1 MSILSHIN
9 QLNNINNK
17 AYTCS
22 NFQKSTFSLMS
33 AVLEKTP
40 RPTQQWISVISLAF
54 AAFIFNTT
62 EFIPVALLSD
72 IGQSFAMPATD
83 VGIMI
88 TIYAWV
94 VAPISLPIMLLTKN
108 IERRFLLIALFVV
121 FILSHAISYLAW
133 DFNILLASRIGIA
146 FSHALFWSI
155 TASLAVRVA
164 PKGKEFQALGL
175 LATGTALAMVLGIPF
190 GRMIG
195 EAYGW
200 RNTFGLIAICAAIIC
215 VILAKSLP
223 KLPSLNSGSL
233 SSLAEFIKRPSLM
246 MVFALTV
253 IMITAQFT
261 AYSYIEP
268 FTLSVAHF
276 ASTQTTTLL
285 LIYGGA
291 GLIGSFLFG
300 KLGARYPKLFIPLSC
315 AMLATSMLL
324 ILPLAHSVLQ
334 LTTLSLFWGMSIII
348 FSLAL
353 QAKTLNLAS
362 DATDVAMAIYSGLYN
377 VGIGGGALLGGIVSV
392 NYGLSTIGIIGGILA
407 VFGTL
412 LALILI
418 RRNDFIR
425 TN

>member
-1 MSILSHIN
+1 MSSLSAEIPPN
-9 QLNNINNK
+9 
-17 AYTCS
+17 
-22 NFQKSTFSLMS
+22 
-33 AVLEKTP
+33 
-40 RPTQQWISVISLAF
+40 PTRQWVSVITLAF

-72 IGQSFAMPATD
+72 IGHSFNMPATD

-88 TIYAWV
+88 TLYAWV
-94 VAPISLPIMLLTKN
+94 VAPISLPMMLMTRN
-108 IERRFLLIALFVV
+108 VERRFLLIALFVV
-121 FILSHAISYLAW
+121 FILSHGLSYFAW
-133 DFNILLASRIGIA
+133 NFNVLLASRIGIA

-200 RNTFGLIAICAAIIC
+200 RNTFALIAIGAAIIC
-215 VILAKSLP
+215 LTLAKTLP
-223 KLPSLNSGSL
+223 KLPSVNSGSL
-233 SSLAEFIKRPSLM
+233 KSIGMLFKRPSLVI
-246 MVFALTV
+246 VFALT
-253 IMITAQFT
+253 IIIITAQFT

-268 FTLSVAHF
+268 FALNIAHF
-276 ASTQTTTLL
+276 SSSQTTTLL

-291 GLIGSFLFG
+291 GFIGSYLFG
-300 KLGARYPKLFIPLSC
+300 KFGNQYPKIAIPLSSALL
-315 AMLATSMLL
+315 AMSMLL
-324 ILPLAHSVLQ
+324 LLPLAQGFNSLSV
-334 LTTLSLFWGMSIII
+334 LSLFWGMSIIC

-377 VGIGGGALLGGIVSV
+377 VGIGGGALLGGMVTAS
-392 NYGLSTIGIIGGILA
+392 YGLSQIGIVGGLLA
-407 VFGTL
+407 VLGTV
-412 LALILI
+412 LAFILVQ
-418 RRNDFIR
+418 RKDFIKV
-425 TN
+425 

>member
-1 MSILSHIN
+1 MSSLSSEIPPN
-9 QLNNINNK
+9 
-17 AYTCS
+17 
-22 NFQKSTFSLMS
+22 
-33 AVLEKTP
+33 
-40 RPTQQWISVISLAF
+40 PTRQWICVITLAF

-72 IGQSFAMPATD
+72 IGHSFNMPATD

-94 VAPISLPIMLLTKN
+94 VAPISLPMMLMTRN

-121 FILSHAISYLAW
+121 FILSHSLSYFAW
-133 DFNILLASRIGIA
+133 NFNVLLASRIGIA

-200 RNTFGLIAICAAIIC
+200 RNTFALIALGAAVICLT
-215 VILAKSLP
+215 LAKTLP
-223 KLPSLNSGSL
+223 KLPSVNSGSL
-233 SSLAEFIKRPSLM
+233 KSIGILFKRPSLV
-246 MVFALTV
+246 MVFGLT
-253 IMITAQFT
+253 ILIITAQFT

-268 FTLSVAHF
+268 FTLNIAHF
-276 ASTQTTTLL
+276 SSSQTTSLL

-291 GLIGSFLFG
+291 GFIGSFLFG
-300 KLGARYPKLFIPLSC
+300 KFGNRYPKLAIPLSC
-315 AMLATSMLL
+315 ALLAISMLL
-324 ILPLAHSVLQ
+324 LLPLAQGFIGLS
-334 LTTLSLFWGMSIII
+334 TLSLFWGMSIIC

-377 VGIGGGALLGGIVSV
+377 VGIGGGALLGGIVTASF
-392 NYGLSTIGIIGGILA
+392 GLSQIGMAGGLIAL
-407 VFGTL
+407 VGTL
-412 LALILI
+412 LALVLVQ
-418 RRNDFIR
+418 RRDFIKV
-425 TN
+425 

>member
-1 MSILSHIN
+1 MSSLSSESPPN
-9 QLNNINNK
+9 
-17 AYTCS
+17 
-22 NFQKSTFSLMS
+22 
-33 AVLEKTP
+33 
-40 RPTQQWISVISLAF
+40 PTRQWICVITLAF

-72 IGQSFAMPATD
+72 IGHSFNMPATD

-88 TIYAWV
+88 TLYAWV
-94 VAPISLPIMLLTKN
+94 VASLSLPLMLLTRN
-108 IERRFLLIALFVV
+108 VERRFLLIALFVV
-121 FILSHAISYLAW
+121 FIISHGLSYFAW
-133 DFNILLASRIGIA
+133 DFNVLLASRIGIA

-200 RNTFGLIAICAAIIC
+200 RNTFALIAIGAVMVCLT
-215 VILAKSLP
+215 LAKTLP
-223 KLPSLNSGSL
+223 KLPSVNSGSL
-233 SSLAEFIKRPSLM
+233 KSIAMLLKRPSLVL
-246 MVFALTV
+246 VFALT
-253 IMITAQFT
+253 IIIITAQFT

-268 FTLSVAHF
+268 FTLNIAQFS
-276 ASTQTTTLL
+276 SRQTTTLL

-291 GLIGSFLFG
+291 GFIGSYLFG
-300 KLGARYPKLFIPLSC
+300 KFGNQYPKIAIPLSSALL
-315 AMLATSMLL
+315 AMSMLL
-324 ILPLAHSVLQ
+324 LLPLAQGFNSLSI
-334 LTTLSLFWGMSIII
+334 LSLFWDMSIIC

-377 VGIGGGALLGGIVSV
+377 VGIGAGALLGGIVTAR
-392 NYGLSTIGIIGGILA
+392 YGLSQIGIVGGLIAVLGTVLAYIL
-407 VFGTL
+407 VQ
-412 LALILI
+412 
-418 RRNDFIR
+418 RKDFIKV
-425 TN
+425 

>member
-1 MSILSHIN
+1 M
-9 QLNNINNK
+9 
-17 AYTCS
+17 
-22 NFQKSTFSLMS
+22 TFSS
-33 AVLEKTP
+33 LEKSPST
-40 RPTQQWISVISLAF
+40 TQQWISVISLAF

-94 VAPISLPIMLLTKN
+94 VAPISLPMMLLTKN

-121 FILSHAISYLAW
+121 FILSHGLSYIAW
-133 DFNILLASRIGIA
+133 DFNTLLASRIGIA

-200 RNTFGLIAICAAIIC
+200 RNTFGLIALCATVISL
-215 VILAKSLP
+215 ILAKSLP
-223 KLPSLNSGSL
+223 KLPSVNSGSL
-233 SSLAEFIKRPSLM
+233 SSLKAFIQRPSLM
-246 MVFALTV
+246 MVFGLT
-253 IMITAQFT
+253 IIIITAQFT

-268 FTLSVAHF
+268 FSLNIAHF
-276 ASTQTTTLL
+276 SSTQTTTLL

-300 KLGARYPKLFIPLSC
+300 KLGGKFPKLFIPMSC
-315 AMLATSMLL
+315 AMLAGSMLL
-324 ILPLAHSVLQ
+324 ILPLAHSVIS

-377 VGIGGGALLGGIVSV
+377 VGIGGGAL
-392 NYGLSTIGIIGGILA
+392 IGGYVSLHFGLNHIGTFGGLLA
-407 VFGTL
+407 VLGTVFAVL
-412 LALILI
+412 LVQRA
-418 RRNDFIR
+418 DFMGR
-425 TN
+425 ST

>member
-1 MSILSHIN
+1 MSSLSAEIPPN
-9 QLNNINNK
+9 
-17 AYTCS
+17 
-22 NFQKSTFSLMS
+22 
-33 AVLEKTP
+33 
-40 RPTQQWISVISLAF
+40 PTRQWVSVITLAF

-72 IGQSFAMPATD
+72 IGASFNMPATD

-88 TIYAWV
+88 TLYAWV
-94 VAPISLPIMLLTKN
+94 VAPISLPMMLMTRN
-108 IERRFLLIALFVV
+108 VERRFLLIALFVV
-121 FILSHAISYLAW
+121 FILSHGLSYFAW
-133 DFNILLASRIGIA
+133 NFNVLLASRIGIA

-200 RNTFGLIAICAAIIC
+200 RNTFALIAIGATIIC
-215 VILAKSLP
+215 LTLAKTLP
-223 KLPSLNSGSL
+223 KLPSVNSGSL
-233 SSLAEFIKRPSLM
+233 KSIGMLFKRPSLVI
-246 MVFALTV
+246 VFALTV
-253 IMITAQFT
+253 IIITAQFT

-268 FTLSVAHF
+268 FTLNIAHF
-276 ASTQTTTLL
+276 SSSQTTTLL

-291 GLIGSFLFG
+291 GFIGSYLFG
-300 KLGARYPKLFIPLSC
+300 KFGNQYPKIAIPLSSALL
-315 AMLATSMLL
+315 AMSMLL
-324 ILPLAHSVLQ
+324 LLPLAQGFNSLSV
-334 LTTLSLFWGMSIII
+334 LSLFWGMSIIC

-377 VGIGGGALLGGIVSV
+377 VGIGGGALLGGMVTAS
-392 NYGLSTIGIIGGILA
+392 YGLSQIGMVGGLVAVLGTVLAFIL
-407 VFGTL
+407 VQ
-412 LALILI
+412 
-418 RRNDFIR
+418 RKDFIKV
-425 TN
+425 

>member
-1 MSILSHIN
+1 MSSLSAEIPPN
-9 QLNNINNK
+9 
-17 AYTCS
+17 
-22 NFQKSTFSLMS
+22 
-33 AVLEKTP
+33 
-40 RPTQQWISVISLAF
+40 PTRQWVSVITLAF

-72 IGQSFAMPATD
+72 IGASFNMPATD

-88 TIYAWV
+88 TLYAWV
-94 VAPISLPIMLLTKN
+94 VAPISLPMMLMTRN
-108 IERRFLLIALFVV
+108 VERRFLLIALFVV
-121 FILSHAISYLAW
+121 FILSHGLSYFAW
-133 DFNILLASRIGIA
+133 NFNVLLASRIGIA

-200 RNTFGLIAICAAIIC
+200 RNTFALIAIGAAIIC
-215 VILAKSLP
+215 LTLAKTLP
-223 KLPSLNSGSL
+223 KLPSVNSGSL
-233 SSLAEFIKRPSLM
+233 KSIGMLFKRPSLVI
-246 MVFALTV
+246 VFALT
-253 IMITAQFT
+253 IIIITAQFT

-268 FTLSVAHF
+268 FALNIAHF
-276 ASTQTTTLL
+276 SSSQTTTLL

-291 GLIGSFLFG
+291 GFIGSYLFG
-300 KLGARYPKLFIPLSC
+300 KFGNQYPKIAIPLSSALL
-315 AMLATSMLL
+315 AMSMLL
-324 ILPLAHSVLQ
+324 LLPLAQGFNSLSV
-334 LTTLSLFWGMSIII
+334 LSLFWGMSIIC

-377 VGIGGGALLGGIVSV
+377 VGIGGGALLGGMVTAS
-392 NYGLSTIGIIGGILA
+392 YGLSQIGIVGGLLA
-407 VFGTL
+407 VLGTV
-412 LALILI
+412 LAFILVQ
-418 RRNDFIR
+418 RKDFIKV
-425 TN
+425 

>member
-1 MSILSHIN
+1 MTLPATEHAPNS
-9 QLNNINNK
+9 
-17 AYTCS
+17 
-22 NFQKSTFSLMS
+22 
-33 AVLEKTP
+33 
-40 RPTQQWISVISLAF
+40 TQQWISVISLAF

-72 IGQSFAMPATD
+72 ISQSFAMPATD

-108 IERRFLLIALFVV
+108 IERRFLLIALFAV
-121 FILSHAISYLAW
+121 FILSHGLSYIAW

-200 RNTFGLIAICAAIIC
+200 RNTFGLIALCAAVIC
-215 VILAKSLP
+215 LILAKSLP
-223 KLPSLNSGSL
+223 KLPSMNSGSL
-233 SSLAEFIKRPSLM
+233 SSLKDFIKRPSLM
-246 MVFALTV
+246 MVFALT
-253 IMITAQFT
+253 IIIITAQFT

-268 FTLSVAHF
+268 FALNIAHF
-276 ASTQTTTLL
+276 TSNQTTTLL

-300 KLGARYPKLFIPLSC
+300 KLGAKFPKLFIPLSC
-315 AMLATSMLL
+315 ALLAVSMLL
-324 ILPLAHSVLQ
+324 ILPLSLSFFN
-334 LTTLSLFWGMSIII
+334 LTTLSLFWGMSIIV

-377 VGIGGGALLGGIVSV
+377 VGIGGGALLGGYVSES
-392 NYGLSTIGIIGGILA
+392 YGLSQIGLMGGGLA
-407 VFGTL
+407 VMGTVL
-412 LALILI
+412 ALALIK
-418 RRNDFIR
+418 RPDFIR
-425 TN
+425 ITK

>member
-1 MSILSHIN
+1 MSSLS
-9 QLNNINNK
+9 
-17 AYTCS
+17 S
-22 NFQKSTFSLMS
+22 
-33 AVLEKTP
+33 ETP
-40 RPTQQWISVISLAF
+40 PNPTRQWICVITLAF

-72 IGQSFAMPATD
+72 IGRSFNMPATD

-88 TIYAWV
+88 TLYAWV
-94 VAPISLPIMLLTKN
+94 VAPLSLPLMLLTRN
-108 IERRFLLIALFVV
+108 VERRFLLIALFVV
-121 FILSHAISYLAW
+121 FIISHGLSYFAW
-133 DFNILLASRIGIA
+133 NFNVLLVSRIGIA

-200 RNTFGLIAICAAIIC
+200 RNTFALIALGAAVICLT
-215 VILAKSLP
+215 LAKTLP
-223 KLPSLNSGSL
+223 KLPSVNSGSL
-233 SSLAEFIKRPSLM
+233 KSIGLLFKRPSLV
-246 MVFALTV
+246 MVFTLT
-253 IMITAQFT
+253 IIIITAQFT

-268 FTLSVAHF
+268 FTLNIAHF
-276 ASTQTTTLL
+276 SSSQTTTLL

-291 GLIGSFLFG
+291 GFIGSYLFG
-300 KLGARYPKLFIPLSC
+300 KFGNHYPKIAIPLSSALL
-315 AMLATSMLL
+315 AMSMLL
-324 ILPLAHSVLQ
+324 ILPLAQGFNSLSI
-334 LTTLSLFWGMSIII
+334 LSLFWGMSIIC

-377 VGIGGGALLGGIVSV
+377 VGIGGGALLGGMVTAR
-392 NYGLSTIGIIGGILA
+392 YGLSQIGLVGGLIAVLGTVLACIL
-407 VFGTL
+407 VQ
-412 LALILI
+412 
-418 RRNDFIR
+418 RKDFIKM
-425 TN
+425 

>member
-1 MSILSHIN
+1 MSSLSSEIPPN
-9 QLNNINNK
+9 
-17 AYTCS
+17 
-22 NFQKSTFSLMS
+22 
-33 AVLEKTP
+33 
-40 RPTQQWISVISLAF
+40 PTRQWISVITLAF

-72 IGQSFAMPATD
+72 IGNSFNMPATD

-88 TIYAWV
+88 TLYAWV
-94 VAPISLPIMLLTKN
+94 VAPISLPMMLMTRN
-108 IERRFLLIALFVV
+108 VERRFLLIALFVV
-121 FILSHAISYLAW
+121 FILSHGLSYFAW
-133 DFNILLASRIGIA
+133 NFNVLLASRIGIA

-200 RNTFGLIAICAAIIC
+200 RNTFALIAIGAAIVC
-215 VILAKSLP
+215 LTLAKTLP
-223 KLPSLNSGSL
+223 KLPSVNSGSL
-233 SSLAEFIKRPSLM
+233 KSIGILFKRPSLVI
-246 MVFALTV
+246 VFVLT
-253 IMITAQFT
+253 IIIITAQFT

-268 FTLSVAHF
+268 FALNIAHF
-276 ASTQTTTLL
+276 SSSQTTSLL

-291 GLIGSFLFG
+291 GFIGSYLFG
-300 KLGARYPKLFIPLSC
+300 KFGNKYPKIAIPLSSALL
-315 AMLATSMLL
+315 AMSMLL
-324 ILPLAHSVLQ
+324 LLPLAQGFNSLSV
-334 LTTLSLFWGMSIII
+334 LSLFWGMSIIC

-377 VGIGGGALLGGIVSV
+377 VGIGAGALLGGVV
-392 NYGLSTIGIIGGILA
+392 TANYGLSQIGIVGGLVAVVGTVLAFIL
-407 VFGTL
+407 VQ
-412 LALILI
+412 
-418 RRNDFIR
+418 RKDFIKM
-425 TN
+425 

>member
-1 MSILSHIN
+1 MSTVIQS
-9 QLNNINNK
+9 
-17 AYTCS
+17 S
-22 NFQKSTFSLMS
+22 SKS
-33 AVLEKTP
+33 
-40 RPTQQWISVISLAF
+40 TQQWISVISLAF

-72 IGQSFAMPATD
+72 IGQSFDMPVTN

-88 TIYAWV
+88 TLYAWV

-108 IERRFLLIALFVV
+108 VERRFLLLVLFGV
-121 FILSHAISYLAW
+121 FIVSHALSYIAW
-133 DFNILLASRIGIA
+133 NFNILLVSRIGIA
-146 FSHALFWSI
+146 FSHALFWAI

-175 LATGTALAMVLGIPF
+175 LATGTALAMVLGIPL

-200 RNTFGLIAICAAIIC
+200 RNTFALIGLCAALVC
-215 VILAKSLP
+215 LILAYSLP

-233 SSLAEFIKRPSLM
+233 HSLKAFVKRPSLM

-268 FTLSVAHF
+268 FALKVAQF
-276 ASTQTTTLL
+276 SSSQTTTFLL
-285 LIYGGA
+285 VFGGA
-291 GLIGSFLFG
+291 GLIGSFIFG
-300 KLGARYPKLFIPLSC
+300 KTGAKFPKLFIPLSC
-315 AMLATSMLL
+315 ITLATSLL
-324 ILPLAHSVLQ
+324 LLLPLAHSFIG
-334 LTTLSLFWGMSIII
+334 LTMLSLLWGMSIIV

-362 DATDVAMAIYSGLYN
+362 DGTDVAMAIYSGLYN
-377 VGIGGGALLGGIVSV
+377 VGIGAGALLGGYVTLQF
-392 NYGLSTIGIIGGILA
+392 GLNQIGLIGGCLA
-407 VFGTL
+407 IAGSLFAV
-412 LALILI
+412 ILI
-418 RRNDFIR
+418 SGRIYT
-425 TN
+425 TNN